1 MLPSIFGNKKK
12 KNIRPEAALSIIAA
26 GTEIEGNMYC
36 DGDLRIEGHVH
47 GTVVCKSRL
56 IVGPSGRIDGDVDA
70 YQIVVAGNI
79 AGDVTA
85 RDGIQLLET
94 GVIRGDVVTEH
105 MAMLSGALLN
115 GKLTMGIE
123 ATDYIR
129 QHPSPS
135 LDSIRQIPSG
145 VVSPL
150 QIETFPEKSVVEN
163 TTINNEPATVNNGL
177 PPTDT
182 KVVSISETIFG
193 EIKLPIEPPVILGTT
208 DLNVKAVDNSNKVET
223 FVPDNIPAALETEEA
238 SVAENK
244 TETVVAEPPVIEKPA
259 ATEKPVIKEPEALN
273 ELPDRADKTKVSPPS
288 TAKSEIVGRPKQSAL
303 SAFNSLTRKS
313 LDKPTNS

>member
-1 MLPSIFGNKKK
+1 MLPSIFGNNKKK

-26 GTEIEGNMYC
+26 GVEIEGNMYC

-56 IVGPSGRIDGDVDA
+56 ILGPSGRIDGNVDA

-94 GVIRGDVVTEH
+94 GVIRGDIVTEH
-105 MAMLSGALLN
+105 MTMLSGALLN

-150 QIETFPEKSVVEN
+150 QIETFPEKNVVEN
-163 TTINNEPATVNNGL
+163 TAINNEPATVNNNNL
-177 PPTDT
+177 PPIDTKEVSAPEMIFSEIKPPVFWGITDDINATATDT
-182 KVVSISETIFG
+182 
-193 EIKLPIEPPVILGTT
+193 
-208 DLNVKAVDNSNKVET
+208 SNKVET
-223 FVPDNIPAALETEEA
+223 FVPDSIPAALESGEVNMAKNE
-238 SVAENK
+238 
-244 TETVVAEPPVIEKPA
+244 TETVPVQSPVIEK
-259 ATEKPVIKEPEALN
+259 ATVIEKTEIKESEVLN
-273 ELPDRADKTKVSPPS
+273 ELSDRADKTKVSPPS
-288 TAKSEIVGRPKQSAL
+288 AAKSEIVGRPKQSAL

-313 LDKPTNS
+313 LDKPSNS